1 MSVALRLGDTMLVIN
16 IQSSLATKED
26 EEMGNSKVDTEDMCD
41 TQATSNTVLPN
52 TLNCTGFPLYTS
64 GGCDNNGESCS
75 SSNSNTPAEKLI
87 SSTRRDTIKNTLYDM
102 LNRMFPDGIQTLQQV
117 KNLRPGEIL
126 NNKTGK
132 ITYQVKQNQDM
143 IRLSQADKHASVLTK
158 SKFEEN
164 QKLREKVALL
174 KQKMTMERTK
184 KKAQRGA
191 GYSPCGWLEK
201 SLQKHSQSVPI
212 VHVQKRQGYCGLK
225 RGFLLTD

>member
-26 EEMGNSKVDTEDMCD
+26 EEMDNSRLDTEDVCD
-41 TQATSNTVLPN
+41 AQATSNTVLPN
-52 TLNCTGFPLYTS
+52 TLNCTGFPLYS
-64 GGCDNNGESCS
+64 SDGCDHSAES
-75 SSNSNTPAEKLI
+75 SS
-87 SSTRRDTIKNTLYDM
+87 SSASPSERLLNLARRDTIKNTLYDM

-117 KNLRPGEIL
+117 KSLRPGEIL

-132 ITYQVKQNQDM
+132 VTYQVKQSQEM
-143 IRLSQADKHASVLTK
+143 IKLSKADKHASVLTK

-164 QKLREKVALL
+164 QRLREKVALL

-201 SLQKHSQSVPI
+201 SLQKHSQAVPI

>member
-26 EEMGNSKVDTEDMCD
+26 EEMDDSKVDMEDVCDSSD
-41 TQATSNTVLPN
+41 TQSTVLPN
-52 TLNCTGFPLYTS
+52 TLNCTGFPLYTDECES
-64 GGCDNNGESCS
+64 AESCS
-75 SSNSNTPAEKLI
+75 DSPAEKLLN
-87 SSTRRDTIKNTLYDM
+87 STRRDTIKNTLYDM

-117 KNLRPGEIL
+117 KSLRPGEIL

-132 ITYQVKQNQDM
+132 VTYQVKKNQDV
-143 IRLSQADKHASVLTK
+143 IKLSPAERHASVLTK

-164 QKLREKVALL
+164 QKLREKVTLL
-174 KQKMTMERTK
+174 KQKMAMERSK

-201 SLQKHSQSVPI
+201 SLQKHSQSLPT

>member
-1 MSVALRLGDTMLVIN
+1 MVVIN
-16 IQSSLATKED
+16 IQSSVTTKED
-26 EEMGNSKVDTEDMCD
+26 EDMDNSGVDTEDMCD
-41 TQATSNTVLPN
+41 AQATSNTVLPN

-64 GGCDNNGESCS
+64 DGIDNSAELNSRS
-75 SSNSNTPAEKLI
+75 SSSSSGERLLNSA
-87 SSTRRDTIKNTLYDM
+87 RRDTIKNTLYDM

-117 KNLRPGEIL
+117 KSLRPGEIL
-126 NNKTGK
+126 NNRTGK
-132 ITYQVKQNQDM
+132 ITYQVKQNQ

>member
-1 MSVALRLGDTMLVIN
+1 MD
-16 IQSSLATKED
+16 
-26 EEMGNSKVDTEDMCD
+26 NSRVDTEDMCD
-41 TQATSNTVLPN
+41 AQATSNTVLPN
-52 TLNCTGFPLYTS
+52 TLNCTGFPLYAS
-64 GGCDNNGESCS
+64 DGCDNTECGGTAS
-75 SSNSNTPAEKLI
+75 SSERLLNSA
-87 SSTRRDTIKNTLYDM
+87 RRDTIKNTLYDM

-132 ITYQVKQNQDM
+132 VTYQVKQNQDM
-143 IRLSQADKHASVLTK
+143 IKLNQVDKHASVLTK

-164 QKLREKVALL
+164 QRLREKVALL

-184 KKAQRGA
+184 KKAQRGT

-201 SLQKHSQSVPI
+201 SLQKHSQAAVPI